1 MLGVPLGCAEIDGF
15 LVKDPEGRADM
26 LGGSLGS
33 DDGDALSG
41 TAINILYGSA
51 PVSCDEYQHLC
62 FELLWITLDVLDV
75 SLNEM
80 YT

>member
-1 MLGVPLGCAEIDGF
+1 MLGVPLGCAEIDGR
-15 LVKDPEGRADM
+15 LVKDPEGRALI

-33 DDGDALSG
+33 DDGDSLPG
-41 TAINILYGSA
+41 TSINILYGSA
-51 PVSCDEYQHLC
+51 PSADEYQHLC
-62 FELLWITLDVLDV
+62 FELWITLDVLDV